1 MTTIRE
7 VDIQNINEMFGEN
20 KDVLIKK
27 IKKDKKVKKNTQPV
41 QEEVQP
47 VQEEV
52 QPVQEEVQ
60 PVQENQNFPKL
71 KRTFAVGKI
80 KTAVLLPEMEIK
92 TPLIEEFDWDHEE
105 DQESTKIK
113 LYNVPQKSFV
123 LPSKVETVDSVM
135 KTSIKGVGTKHL
147 SMNKREKTSQ
157 GNVRVLQR
165 PTLEYT
171 KSCLFCKKK
180 DDKWGVCYREICTFA
195 HSLAELQIS
204 PCSYGIRCM
213 KKKGSLNVETGK
225 IEKEKSKCCQ
235 YKHPDETN
243 DEYYIRTG
251 STKPDLPAT
260 SEMTRQPKV
269 KQVSKQEE
277 TQHEVMNLDT
287 VVIQVPREMQKEALE
302 MCLMKQLKNFKIIL
316 TD

>member
-1 MTTIRE
+1 
-7 VDIQNINEMFGEN
+7 
-20 KDVLIKK
+20 
-27 IKKDKKVKKNTQPV
+27 
-41 QEEVQP
+41 
-47 VQEEV
+47 
-52 QPVQEEVQ
+52 
-60 PVQENQNFPKL
+60 
-71 KRTFAVGKI
+71 
-80 KTAVLLPEMEIK
+80 
-92 TPLIEEFDWDHEE
+92 
-105 DQESTKIK
+105 
-113 LYNVPQKSFV
+113 
-123 LPSKVETVDSVM
+123 
-135 KTSIKGVGTKHL
+135 
-147 SMNKREKTSQ
+147 
-157 GNVRVLQR
+157 
-165 PTLEYT
+165 
-171 KSCLFCKKK
+171 
-180 DDKWGVCYREICTFA
+180 
-195 HSLAELQIS
+195 
-204 PCSYGIRCM
+204 M